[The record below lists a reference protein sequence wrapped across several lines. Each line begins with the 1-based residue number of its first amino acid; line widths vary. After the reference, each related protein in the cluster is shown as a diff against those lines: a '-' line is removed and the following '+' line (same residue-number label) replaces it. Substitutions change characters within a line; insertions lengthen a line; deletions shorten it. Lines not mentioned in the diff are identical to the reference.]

1 MKTKLYLPITAFWQ
15 CLYLHLFL
23 VTIRIAIH
31 QTGDELSEPEE
42 GQELKIGDE
51 HGVHFEMDLS
61 DDVMLKS
68 YMIEIHSNFDHH
80 SHGKSR
86 AAATGEATVDFSFNR
101 SYDISGKKTA
111 HIHHHDIVIPANAT
125 PGDYHLMVYC
135 TDAAGN
141 ETYIARNIVLST
153 TAERDDHHHDE

>member
-1 MKTKLYLPITAFWQ
+1 MKNWIHDLISTISTRGWNNVPDMTLSILY
-15 CLYLHLFL
+15 
-23 VTIRIAIH
+23 
-31 QTGDELSEPEE
+31 
-42 GQELKIGDE
+42 
-51 HGVHFEMDLS
+51 
-61 DDVMLKS
+61 
-68 YMIEIHSNFDHH
+68 
-80 SHGKSR
+80 GKSR

-153 TAERDDHHHDE
+153 TAEGDDHHHDE

>member
-1 MKTKLYLPITAFWQ
+1 
-15 CLYLHLFL
+15 
-23 VTIRIAIH
+23 
-31 QTGDELSEPEE
+31 
-42 GQELKIGDE
+42 
-51 HGVHFEMDLS
+51 
-61 DDVMLKS
+61 MLKS

-153 TAERDDHHHDE
+153 TAEGDDHHHDE